1 MTRLSDTLTSRHR
14 WLIFAAICSGIF
26 LDSKEATIVLV
37 ILPALVNELQADFT
51 LVQWVV
57 LSFTLTKT
65 AIILSVGRLG
75 DMIGKRPVFLGGTV
89 AFLVGS
95 ILSGLAPN
103 IEFLL
108 LFRVIQAIGGAFA
121 TALSMGI
128 VTEIFPASERGKAL
142 GLFSAAVSLGGV
154 AGPFLGGLLLELL
167 SWRWIFFI
175 GSPISCVSFFL
186 ALRYIPS
193 TSPGARQRFDWTG
206 SVLFAAFLLA
216 FILFLTFG
224 HRFGYRSTSM
234 LGLFA
239 VSLLA
244 LTLFVRTERRVKD
257 PLFDLS
263 VFKNAQFS
271 LNLSMRFIC
280 YVVIGGVYLLLP
292 FYLTNLLKLEPVIVG
307 LLLTTTW
314 ISFGLAS
321 PFAGTLSDR
330 FGFRPIAGAGLLL
343 MAVGCYTVSTLS
355 VETSVFGYVLR
366 VATLGLGMGL
376 FQSPNN
382 SAVMGSVP
390 RERLG
395 VVSGINVIGRTLGRT
410 SGIAALGALWA
421 SRVTAH
427 SGPDFSGTVTEA
439 AAAAQIAALR
449 DVSYTAL
456 AIVSVA
462 LILSAWGV
470 LEARAQLRRDRIGL

>member
-1 MTRLSDTLTSRHR
+1 MTHPSDTLSTRQR

-26 LDSKEATIVLV
+26 LDSQEGSIVVV
-37 ILPALVNELQADFT
+37 ILPALVNELQVDFT

-75 DMIGKRPVFLGGTV
+75 DMIGKRPVFLAGTV
-89 AFLVGS
+89 AFLIGS

-103 IEFLL
+103 IELL
-108 LFRVIQAIGGAFA
+108 ILFRVIQAIGGAFA

-128 VTEIFPASERGKAL
+128 VTEIFPASDRGKAL
-142 GLFSAAVSLGGV
+142 GLFSAAVSLGGI
-154 AGPFLGGLLLELL
+154 AGPFLGGILLEFL
-167 SWRWIFFI
+167 SWRWIFFV
-175 GSPISCVSFFL
+175 GFPFSCVSFFL
-186 ALRYIPS
+186 AWRYMPGA
-193 TSPGARQRFDWTG
+193 SPGARQRFDWTG
-206 SVLFAAFLLA
+206 SLLLASFLLT
-216 FILFLTFG
+216 FILYLTFG
-224 HRFGYRSTSM
+224 PRFGYRSTAM

-239 VSLLA
+239 VSLIALA
-244 LTLFVRTERRVKD
+244 LFINTERRLKD
-257 PLFDLS
+257 PLLDLS
-263 VFKNAQFS
+263 IFRNTQFS
-271 LNLSMRFIC
+271 LNLSMRFVSFI
-280 YVVIGGVYLLLP
+280 VVGGVYLLLP
-292 FYLTNLLKLEPVIVG
+292 FYLTNLLQLDPVVVG

-314 ISFGLAS
+314 ISFGVAS

-330 FGFRPIAGAGLLL
+330 FGYRRIAGAGLIL
-343 MAVGCYTVSTLS
+343 MAFGCYTVSTLS
-355 VETSVFGYVLR
+355 VETSTIGYVLR

-395 VVSGINVIGRTLGRT
+395 VVSGVNVIGRTLGRT

-421 SRVTAH
+421 SRVMAY
-427 SGPDFSGTVTEA
+427 SGPDYIGSVTEA
-439 AAAAQIAALR
+439 AAVAQIAALR

-456 AIVSVA
+456 TIIAVA
-462 LILSAWGV
+462 LILSAWGI
-470 LEARAQLRRDRIGL
+470 LEARAPLRRVQGGT

>member
-1 MTRLSDTLTSRHR
+1 MTHLSDSLSTRQR
-14 WLIFAAICSGIF
+14 WLIFAAVCSGIF
-26 LDSKEATIVLV
+26 LDSKEGSIVVV
-37 ILPALVNELQADFT
+37 ILPALVNELQVDFT

-75 DMIGKRPVFLGGTV
+75 DMIGKRPVFLAGTV
-89 AFLVGS
+89 AFLIGS
-95 ILSGLAPN
+95 VLSGLAPN
-103 IEFLL
+103 IELLL
-108 LFRVIQAIGGAFA
+108 LFRVVQAIGGAFA

-142 GLFSAAVSLGGV
+142 GLFSAAVSLGGI
-154 AGPFLGGLLLELL
+154 AGPFLGGMLLEFL
-167 SWRWIFFI
+167 SWRWIFFVGFPFSI
-175 GSPISCVSFFL
+175 VSFIL
-186 ALRYIPS
+186 AWRYM
-193 TSPGARQRFDWTG
+193 PGASPAGRQRFDWTG
-206 SVLFAAFLLA
+206 SLLLASFLLT

-224 HRFGYRSTSM
+224 PRFGYRSTAM
-234 LGLFA
+234 LGLFG
-239 VSLLA
+239 VSLFALA
-244 LTLFVRTERRVKD
+244 LFINTERRVKD
-257 PLFDLS
+257 PLLDLS
-263 VFKNAQFS
+263 IFRNAQFS
-271 LNLSMRFIC
+271 LNLSMRFVSFI
-280 YVVIGGVYLLLP
+280 VIGGVYLLLP
-292 FYLTNLLKLEPVIVG
+292 FYLTNLLQLEPVVVG

-314 ISFGLAS
+314 ISFGIAS

-330 FGFRPIAGAGLLL
+330 FGYRRIAGAGLIL

-355 VETSVFGYVLR
+355 LDTSIPGYVLR

-421 SRVTAH
+421 TRVAAH
-427 SGPDFSGTVTEA
+427 AGPDYIGSVTEA
-439 AAAAQIAALR
+439 AAAAQMAALR

-456 AIVSVA
+456 AIVAVA
-462 LILSAWGV
+462 LILSVWGI
-470 LEARAQLRRDRIGL
+470 LEARAPLHRV

>member
-1 MTRLSDTLTSRHR
+1 MTNIADTLTPRQR
-14 WLIFAAICSGIF
+14 WLVFAAICSGIF

-37 ILPALVNELQADFT
+37 ILPALVDELQADFT

-89 AFLVGS
+89 AFMVGS
-95 ILSGLAPN
+95 ILSGMAPN
-103 IEFLL
+103 IELLL

-142 GLFSAAVSLGGV
+142 GLFSAAVSLGGI
-154 AGPFLGGLLLELL
+154 AGPFLGGVLLEFL
-167 SWRWIFFI
+167 SWRWIFFV

-186 ALRYIPS
+186 AWRYMPD
-193 TSPGARQRFDWTG
+193 TNPGVKQRFDWTG
-206 SVLFAAFLLA
+206 SVLFAAFLLT
-216 FILFLTFG
+216 FMLSLTFG
-224 HRFGYRSTSM
+224 HRFGYRSTSI
-234 LGLFA
+234 LALFA

-244 LTLFVRTERRVKD
+244 LVLFVRTERRLKD
-257 PLFDLS
+257 PLLDLS
-263 VFKNAQFS
+263 VFRNAQFS
-271 LNLSMRFIC
+271 LNLSMRFIS
-280 YVVIGGVYLLLP
+280 YIVLGGVYLLLP
-292 FYLTNLLKLEPVIVG
+292 FYLTNLLRLEPVVVG

-314 ISFGLAS
+314 VSFGIAS

-330 FGFRPIAGAGLLL
+330 FGYRRIAGAGLFL
-343 MAVGCYTVSTLS
+343 MAVGCYTVSTLNDD
-355 VETSVFGYVLR
+355 TSILGYVLR

-427 SGPDFSGTVTEA
+427 SGPDYSGTVTEA
-439 AAAAQIAALR
+439 AASAQIAALR

-456 AIVSVA
+456 AIVAVA

-470 LEARAQLRRDRIGL
+470 LEARTPLRTHRSGL

>member
-1 MTRLSDTLTSRHR
+1 MTHLSDVLSTRQR

-26 LDSKEATIVLV
+26 LDSQEGSIVVV
-37 ILPALVNELQADFT
+37 ILPALVNELQVDFT

-75 DMIGKRPVFLGGTV
+75 DMIGKRPVFLAGTV
-89 AFLVGS
+89 AFLIGS

-103 IEFLL
+103 IELLL

-128 VTEIFPASERGKAL
+128 VTEIFPASDRGKAL
-142 GLFSAAVSLGGV
+142 GLFSAAVSLGGI
-154 AGPFLGGLLLELL
+154 AGPFLGGMLLEFL
-167 SWRWIFFI
+167 SWRWIFFV
-175 GSPISCVSFFL
+175 GFPFSCVSFFL
-186 ALRYIPS
+186 AWRYMPGA
-193 TSPGARQRFDWTG
+193 SPGARQRFDWTG
-206 SVLFAAFLLA
+206 SLLLASFLLT

-224 HRFGYRSTSM
+224 PRFGYRSTAM

-239 VSLLA
+239 VSLIALA
-244 LTLFVRTERRVKD
+244 LFINTERRLKD
-257 PLFDLS
+257 PLLDLS
-263 VFKNAQFS
+263 IFRNTQFS
-271 LNLSMRFIC
+271 LNLSMRFVSFI
-280 YVVIGGVYLLLP
+280 VIGGVYLLLP
-292 FYLTNLLKLEPVIVG
+292 FYLTNLLQLEPVVVG

-314 ISFGLAS
+314 ISFGVAS

-330 FGFRPIAGAGLLL
+330 FGYRRIAGAGLIL
-343 MAVGCYTVSTLS
+343 MAFGCYTVSTLS
-355 VETSVFGYVLR
+355 LETSIIGYVLR

-395 VVSGINVIGRTLGRT
+395 VVSGVNVIGRTLGRT

-421 SRVTAH
+421 SRAMAH
-427 SGPDFSGTVTEA
+427 AGPDYTGSVTEA
-439 AAAAQIAALR
+439 AAVAQIAALR
-449 DVSYTAL
+449 EVSYTAL
-456 AIVSVA
+456 AIIAVA
-462 LILSAWGV
+462 LILSVWGI
-470 LEARAQLRRDRIGL
+470 LEARAPLRREQSGA

>member
-1 MTRLSDTLTSRHR
+1 MTLLPGTLTTRRR

-26 LDSKEATIVLV
+26 LDSKEGSIVVV
-37 ILPALVNELQADFT
+37 ILPALVNELQVDFT

-75 DMIGKRPVFLGGTV
+75 DMIGKRPVFLGGTL

-95 ILSGLAPN
+95 VLSGLAPN
-103 IEFLL
+103 IELLL

-121 TALSMGI
+121 TALSMGL

-154 AGPFLGGLLLELL
+154 AGPFLGGMVLEFL
-167 SWRWIFFI
+167 SWRWIFFV
-175 GSPISCVSFFL
+175 GFPFSCVSFFL
-186 ALRYIPS
+186 AWRYMPS
-193 TSPGARQRFDWTG
+193 TSPGGRQNFDWTG
-206 SVLFAAFLLA
+206 SVLLAAFLLT

-224 HRFGYRSTSM
+224 HRFGYRSTAM

-239 VSLLA
+239 FSMLA
-244 LTLFVRTERRVKD
+244 LALFIHTERRVND
-257 PLFDLS
+257 PLLDLS
-263 VFKNAQFS
+263 IFRNAQFS
-271 LNLSMRFIC
+271 LNLSMRFVSFI
-280 YVVIGGVYLLLP
+280 VIGGVYLLLP
-292 FYLTNLLKLEPVIVG
+292 FYLTNLLQIEPVVVG

-314 ISFGLAS
+314 ISFGIAS

-330 FGFRPIAGAGLLL
+330 FGYRRIAGAGLIL
-343 MAVGCYTVSTLS
+343 MAFGCYSVSTLS
-355 VETSVFGYVLR
+355 LETSILDYILR
-366 VATLGLGMGL
+366 VSALGLGMGF

-427 SGPDFSGTVTEA
+427 AGPDYIGSVTEA
-439 AAAAQIAALR
+439 AAMAQIAALR
-449 DVSYTAL
+449 DISYTAL
-456 AIVSVA
+456 AILAVA
-462 LILSAWGV
+462 LILSAWGI
-470 LEARAQLRRDRIGL
+470 LEARAPLRRVQSGF

>member
-1 MTRLSDTLTSRHR
+1 MTHLSDSLSTRQR

-26 LDSKEATIVLV
+26 LDSKEGSIVVV
-37 ILPALVNELQADFT
+37 ILPALVNELEVDFT

-75 DMIGKRPVFLGGTV
+75 DMIGKRPVFLAGTV
-89 AFLVGS
+89 AFLIGS

-103 IEFLL
+103 IELLL

-128 VTEIFPASERGKAL
+128 VTEIFPASDRGKAL
-142 GLFSAAVSLGGV
+142 GLFSAAVSLGGI
-154 AGPFLGGLLLELL
+154 AGPFLGGMLLEFL
-167 SWRWIFFI
+167 SWRWIFFV
-175 GSPISCVSFFL
+175 GFPFSCVSFFL
-186 ALRYIPS
+186 AWRYMPGAI
-193 TSPGARQRFDWTG
+193 PGARQRFDWTG
-206 SVLFAAFLLA
+206 SLLLASFLLT

-224 HRFGYRSTSM
+224 PRFGYRSTAM

-239 VSLLA
+239 VSLIALA
-244 LTLFVRTERRVKD
+244 LFINTERRLKD
-257 PLFDLS
+257 PLLDLS
-263 VFKNAQFS
+263 IFRNTQFS
-271 LNLSMRFIC
+271 LNLSMRFVSFI
-280 YVVIGGVYLLLP
+280 VIGGVYLLLP
-292 FYLTNLLKLEPVIVG
+292 FYLTNLLQLEPVVVG

-314 ISFGLAS
+314 ISFGVAS

-330 FGFRPIAGAGLLL
+330 FGYRRIAGAGLIL
-343 MAVGCYTVSTLS
+343 MAFGCYTVSTLS
-355 VETSVFGYVLR
+355 LETSIIGYVLR

-395 VVSGINVIGRTLGRT
+395 VVSGVNVIGRTLGRT

-421 SRVTAH
+421 SRAMAH
-427 SGPDFSGTVTEA
+427 AGPDYTGSVTEA
-439 AAAAQIAALR
+439 AAVAQIAALR
-449 DVSYTAL
+449 EVSYTAL
-456 AIVSVA
+456 AIIAVA
-462 LILSAWGV
+462 LILSVWGI
-470 LEARAQLRRDRIGL
+470 LEARAPLRREQSGA

>member
-1 MTRLSDTLTSRHR
+1 MTHLSDSLSTRQR

-26 LDSKEATIVLV
+26 LDSKEGSIVVV
-37 ILPALVNELQADFT
+37 ILPALVSELHVDFT

-75 DMIGKRPVFLGGTV
+75 DMVGKRPVFLAGTV
-89 AFLVGS
+89 VFLIGS
-95 ILSGLAPN
+95 LLSGLAPN
-103 IEFLL
+103 IELLL

-154 AGPFLGGLLLELL
+154 AGPFMGGMLLEFL
-167 SWRWIFFI
+167 SWRWIFFV
-175 GSPISCVSFFL
+175 GFPFSCVSFFL
-186 ALRYIPS
+186 AWRYMPGA
-193 TSPGARQRFDWTG
+193 SPGRRQRFDWTG
-206 SVLFAAFLLA
+206 SLLLASFLLT

-224 HRFGYRSTSM
+224 PRFGYRSTAM

-239 VSLLA
+239 ISLIALA
-244 LTLFVRTERRVKD
+244 LFINTERRLKD
-257 PLFDLS
+257 PLLDLS
-263 VFKNAQFS
+263 IFRNTQFS
-271 LNLSMRFIC
+271 LNLSMRFVSFI
-280 YVVIGGVYLLLP
+280 VIGGVYLLLP
-292 FYLTNLLKLEPVIVG
+292 FYLTNLLQLEPVVVG

-314 ISFGLAS
+314 ISFGVAS

-330 FGFRPIAGAGLLL
+330 FGYRRIAGAGLIL
-343 MAVGCYTVSTLS
+343 MAFGCYTVSTLS
-355 VETSVFGYVLR
+355 VETSIIGYVLR

-395 VVSGINVIGRTLGRT
+395 VVSGVNVIARTLGRT

-421 SRVTAH
+421 SRVMAH
-427 SGPDFSGTVTEA
+427 SGPDYIGSVTEA
-439 AAAAQIAALR
+439 AAVAQVAALR

-456 AIVSVA
+456 AIIAVA
-462 LILSAWGV
+462 LILSAWGI
-470 LEARAQLRRDRIGL
+470 LEARAPLRRAQSGT

>member
-1 MTRLSDTLTSRHR
+1 MTTLSEALTPRHR

-26 LDSKEATIVLV
+26 LDSKEGAIVVV

-89 AFLVGS
+89 AFLIGS
-95 ILSGLAPN
+95 VMAGLAPN
-103 IEFLL
+103 IELLL
-108 LFRVIQAIGGAFA
+108 LFRVVQAVGGAFA

-142 GLFSAAVSLGGV
+142 GLFSAAVSIGGV
-154 AGPFLGGLLLELL
+154 AGPFLGGILLEFL
-167 SWRWIFFI
+167 SWRWIFFV
-175 GSPISCVSFFL
+175 GFPFSCVSFFL
-186 ALRYIPS
+186 AWRYL
-193 TSPGARQRFDWTG
+193 PGANPGGRQRFDWTG
-206 SVLFAAFLLA
+206 SFLMTVFLLT

-224 HRFGYRSTSM
+224 NRFGYRSTAM

-239 VSLLA
+239 LSLLA
-244 LTLFVRTERRVKD
+244 LALFIQTERRVKD
-257 PLFDLS
+257 PLLDLS
-263 VFKNAQFS
+263 IFRNAQFS
-271 LNLSMRFIC
+271 LNLSMRFVSFI
-280 YVVIGGVYLLLP
+280 VIGGVYLLLP
-292 FYLTNLLKLEPVIVG
+292 FYLTNLLLLDPVVVG

-314 ISFGLAS
+314 ISFGIAS

-330 FGFRPIAGAGLLL
+330 FGYRRIAGAGLIL
-343 MAVGCYTVSTLS
+343 MAFGCYTVSTLS
-355 VETSVFGYVLR
+355 VDTSIPGYVLR
-366 VATLGLGMGL
+366 VSALGLGMGL

-421 SRVTAH
+421 SRVTAYA
-427 SGPDFSGTVTEA
+427 GPDYLRSVTEA

-449 DVSYTAL
+449 DVSLTAL
-456 AIVSVA
+456 AIVA
-462 LILSAWGV
+462 LALFLSGWGI
-470 LEARAQLRRDRIGL
+470 LEARTPLRRLQRGL

>member
-1 MTRLSDTLTSRHR
+1 MTHLSDVLSTRQR

-26 LDSKEATIVLV
+26 LDSQEGSIVVV
-37 ILPALVNELQADFT
+37 ILPALVNELQVDFT

-75 DMIGKRPVFLGGTV
+75 DMVGKRPVFLAGTV
-89 AFLVGS
+89 AFLIGS

-103 IEFLL
+103 IELLL
-108 LFRVIQAIGGAFA
+108 LFRVIQAIGGTFA

-142 GLFSAAVSLGGV
+142 GLFSAAVSLGGI
-154 AGPFLGGLLLELL
+154 AGPFLGGMLLEFL
-167 SWRWIFFI
+167 SWRWIFFVGFPFSI
-175 GSPISCVSFFL
+175 VSFFL
-186 ALRYIPS
+186 AWRFMPGA
-193 TSPGARQRFDWTG
+193 SPGGRQRFDWTG
-206 SVLFAAFLLA
+206 SLLLASFLLT

-224 HRFGYRSTSM
+224 PRFGYRSTAM
-234 LGLFA
+234 LGLFG

-244 LTLFVRTERRVKD
+244 LALFINTERRLKD
-257 PLFDLS
+257 PLLDLS
-263 VFKNAQFS
+263 IFRNAQFS
-271 LNLSMRFIC
+271 LNLSMRFVGFI
-280 YVVIGGVYLLLP
+280 VIGGVYLLLP
-292 FYLTNLLKLEPVIVG
+292 FYLTNLLQLEPVVVG

-314 ISFGLAS
+314 ISFGVAS

-330 FGFRPIAGAGLLL
+330 FGYRRIAGAGLIL
-343 MAVGCYTVSTLS
+343 MAFGCYTVSTLS
-355 VETSVFGYVLR
+355 LETSICGYVLR

-395 VVSGINVIGRTLGRT
+395 VVSGVNVIGRTLGRT

-421 SRVTAH
+421 SRVMAH
-427 SGPDFSGTVTEA
+427 SGPDYIGSVTEA
-439 AAAAQIAALR
+439 AAVAQIAALR
-449 DVSYTAL
+449 EVSYTAL
-456 AIVSVA
+456 AIIAVA
-462 LILSAWGV
+462 LILSAWGI
-470 LEARAQLRRDRIGL
+470 LEARAPLRRVQGGT

>member
-1 MTRLSDTLTSRHR
+1 MTHLSDVLSTRQR
-14 WLIFAAICSGIF
+14 WLVFAAICSGIF
-26 LDSKEATIVLV
+26 LDSKEGSIVVV
-37 ILPALVNELQADFT
+37 ILPALVNELQVDFT

-75 DMIGKRPVFLGGTV
+75 DMIGKRPVFLAGTV
-89 AFLVGS
+89 VFLIGS

-103 IEFLL
+103 IELLL

-142 GLFSAAVSLGGV
+142 GLFSAAVSLGGI
-154 AGPFLGGLLLELL
+154 AGPFLGGMLLEFL
-167 SWRWIFFI
+167 SWRWIFFVGFPFSI
-175 GSPISCVSFFL
+175 VSFFL
-186 ALRYIPS
+186 AWRYMPGA
-193 TSPGARQRFDWTG
+193 SPGARQRFDWTG
-206 SVLFAAFLLA
+206 SLLLASFLLT

-224 HRFGYRSTSM
+224 PRFGYRSTAM
-234 LGLFA
+234 LGLFG

-244 LTLFVRTERRVKD
+244 LALFINTERRLKD
-257 PLFDLS
+257 PLLDLS
-263 VFKNAQFS
+263 IFRNAQFS
-271 LNLSMRFIC
+271 LNLSMRFVGFI
-280 YVVIGGVYLLLP
+280 VIGGVYLLLP
-292 FYLTNLLKLEPVIVG
+292 FYLTNLLQLEPVAVG

-314 ISFGLAS
+314 ISFGVAS

-330 FGFRPIAGAGLLL
+330 FGYRRIAGAGLIL
-343 MAVGCYTVSTLS
+343 MAFGCYTVSTLS
-355 VETSVFGYVLR
+355 LETSIIGYVLR

-395 VVSGINVIGRTLGRT
+395 VVSGVNVIGRTLGRT

-421 SRVTAH
+421 SRVMAY
-427 SGPDFSGTVTEA
+427 SGPDYIGSVTEA
-439 AAAAQIAALR
+439 AAVAQIAALR

-456 AIVSVA
+456 AIIAVA
-462 LILSAWGV
+462 LILSAWGI
-470 LEARAQLRRDRIGL
+470 LEARAPLRRVQSGT

>member
-1 MTRLSDTLTSRHR
+1 MTNLADTLTARQR
-14 WLIFAAICSGIF
+14 WLIFTAICSGIF
-26 LDSKEATIVLV
+26 LDSKEGSIVVV
-37 ILPALVNELQADFT
+37 ILPALVRDLQVDFT

-75 DMIGKRPVFLGGTV
+75 DMTGKRPVFLGGTI
-89 AFLVGS
+89 ACLAGS
-95 ILSGLAPN
+95 VLSGLAPN
-103 IEFLL
+103 IELLL

-142 GLFSAAVSLGGV
+142 GLFSLAVSLGGV
-154 AGPFLGGLLLELL
+154 AGPFLGGLLLEFL
-167 SWRWIFFI
+167 SWRWIFFV
-175 GSPISCVSFFL
+175 GLPFSCVSFFL
-186 ALRYIPS
+186 AWRYMPS
-193 TSPGARQRFDWTG
+193 ANPSGRQRFDWTG
-206 SVLFAAFLLA
+206 ALLLSSFLLT

-224 HRFGYRSTSM
+224 PRFGYRSPAM

-244 LTLFVRTERRVKD
+244 FALFINTERRVKD
-257 PLFDLS
+257 PLLDLS
-263 VFKNAQFS
+263 IFGNAQFS
-271 LNLSMRFIC
+271 LNLSMRFVSFI
-280 YVVIGGVYLLLP
+280 VIGGVYLLLP
-292 FYLTNLLKLEPVIVG
+292 FYLTNLLHLEPVAVG

-314 ISFGLAS
+314 ISFGVAS

-330 FGFRPIAGAGLLL
+330 YGYRRIAGAGLVL
-343 MAVGCYTVSTLS
+343 MAFGCYTVSTLS
-355 VETSVFGYVLR
+355 LETTMLGYVLR

-421 SRVTAH
+421 SRVAAH
-427 SGPDFSGTVTEA
+427 AGPDFFGSVTEA
-439 AAAAQIAALR
+439 AATAQIAGLR
-449 DVSYTAL
+449 DVSNTAL
-456 AIVSVA
+456 AIVAVA
-462 LILSAWGV
+462 LILSAWGI
-470 LEARAQLRRDRIGL
+470 LEARAPLRRVQGGT

>member
-1 MTRLSDTLTSRHR
+1 MTNLADTLTPRQR
-14 WLIFAAICSGIF
+14 WLVFAAICSGIF
-26 LDSKEATIVLV
+26 LDSKEGTIVLV

-89 AFLVGS
+89 AFLIGS

-103 IEFLL
+103 IELLL

-142 GLFSAAVSLGGV
+142 GLFSAAVSLGGI
-154 AGPFLGGLLLELL
+154 AGPFLGGVLLEFL
-167 SWRWIFFI
+167 SWRWVFFI
-175 GSPISCVSFFL
+175 GSPFSFVSFLL
-186 ALRYIPS
+186 AWRYMPV
-193 TSPGARQRFDWTG
+193 TSHGVRQRFDWNG
-206 SVLFAAFLLA
+206 SILFAVFLLT
-216 FILFLTFG
+216 FMLSLTFG
-224 HRFGYRSTSM
+224 NRFGYRSPTILS
-234 LGLFA
+234 LFV

-244 LTLFVRTERRVKD
+244 LVLFVRTERRLKD
-257 PLFDLS
+257 PLLDLS
-263 VFKNAQFS
+263 VFRNAQFS
-271 LNLSMRFIC
+271 LNLSMRFIS
-280 YVVIGGVYLLLP
+280 YIVIGGVYLLLP
-292 FYLTNLLKLEPVIVG
+292 FYLTNLLRLQPVVVG

-314 ISFGLAS
+314 ISFGVAS

-330 FGFRPIAGAGLLL
+330 FGYHRIAGAGLIL
-343 MAVGCYTVSTLS
+343 MAVGCYTVSTLNI
-355 VETSVFGYVLR
+355 ETSIFGYVLR

-395 VVSGINVIGRTLGRT
+395 VVSGINVIARTLGRT

-421 SRVTAH
+421 SRVMAH
-427 SGPDFSGTVTEA
+427 AGPDYGGSVTEA
-439 AAAAQIAALR
+439 ATAFQLAALR
-449 DVSYTAL
+449 DVSLSAL
-456 AIVSVA
+456 ALVAVA
-462 LILSAWGV
+462 LILSAWGI
-470 LEARAQLRRDRIGL
+470 LEARSTLRRVQSGL